1 MKRKK
6 TLRLGK
12 SKSSALDKTISDYI
26 ENILDKKFEYIAKN
40 SFLPVVT
47 NTYRHLSIPINV
59 KDDVVD
65 IRKVTKKLQDALFYN
80 GNNYYNIDSS
90 KTIESINL
98 TEKIVKMLDLK
109 GDNISFS
116 NGMKNVKIKP
126 TSLSSI
132 NSMVFLSCRG
142 FKLSDNIKVDCEDS
156 EEFYM
161 ANRYYNEIFL
171 KYSDFILNNGAL
183 CIIGTG
189 MFDRTPQYFSLKFEN
204 NYTEEFDIILN
215 FSNLIRNNLI
225 SEIDFKLTESC
236 IKAVEALKFI
246 PNNNKDLLYDI
257 NFITG
262 EDRDVI
268 EGIDRN
274 VLLESLFSLS
284 LLNYKIKNINA
295 Y

>member
-26 ENILDKKFEYIAKN
+26 ENVLDKKFEYIAKN

-47 NTYRHLSIPINV
+47 NTYRHLSIPISI

-65 IRKVTKKLQDALFYN
+65 IREVTEKLRDALSYN
-80 GNNYYNIDSS
+80 SKNYTINSS

-116 NGMKNVKIKP
+116 NGMKSVKIKP
-126 TSLSSI
+126 TSLSSV

-142 FKLSDNIKVDCEDS
+142 FKLSDNIKVDYTDS

-161 ANRYYNEIFL
+161 ASRYYNEIFL
-171 KYSDFILNNGAL
+171 KYSDFISNNRAL
-183 CIIGTG
+183 CIIGFG
-189 MFDRTPQYFSLKFEN
+189 FFDSTPQYFSLKFEN
-204 NYTEEFDIILN
+204 NNTEEFDTILN
-215 FSNLIRNNLI
+215 ISNLIRSNLI
-225 SEIDFKLTESC
+225 SEVNFEITESY
-236 IKAVEALKFI
+236 IKTAIEALKFI
-246 PNNNKDLLYDI
+246 PNDKGLSYDI
-257 NFITG
+257 NFVMDG
-262 EDRDVI
+262 K
-268 EGIDRN
+268 IDTIDCIN
-274 VLLESLFSLS
+274 KDKLLEALYNIIS
-284 LLNYKIKNINA
+284 LNYKIESINA

>member
-1 MKRKK
+1 MKKKK
-6 TLRLGK
+6 TLKSEK
-12 SKSSALDKTISDYI
+12 SKSSALDQTISDYI
-26 ENILDKKFEYIAKN
+26 ENVLDKKFDYIAKN

-47 NTYRHLSIPINV
+47 NTYRHLSIPISI

-65 IRKVTKKLQDALFYN
+65 IREVTEKLRDALSYN
-80 GNNYYNIDSS
+80 SKNYTINSS

-126 TSLSSI
+126 TSLSSV

-142 FKLSDNIKVDCEDS
+142 FKLSDNIKVDCTDS

-225 SEIDFKLTESC
+225 DEIDFKLTESC
-236 IKAVEALKFI
+236 IKAVREALKFI
-246 PNNNKDLLYDI
+246 PNNKDLLYDV

-274 VLLESLFSLS
+274 VLLESLFSIS
-284 LLNYKIKNINA
+284 LLNYKIENINA

>member
-12 SKSSALDKTISDYI
+12 SKSSTLDQTISDYI
-26 ENILDKKFEYIAKN
+26 ENVLDKKFEYIAKN

-65 IRKVTKKLQDALFYN
+65 IRKVTEKLQDALSYN
-80 GNNYYNIDSS
+80 SKNYTINSS

-109 GDNISFS
+109 GDIITFS
-116 NGMKNVKIKP
+116 NGMKSVKIKP
-126 TSLSSI
+126 TSLSSV

-142 FKLSDNIKVDCEDS
+142 FKLSDNIKVDYTDS

-161 ANRYYNEIFL
+161 ASRYYNEIFL
-171 KYSDFILNNGAL
+171 KYSDFISNNRAL
-183 CIIGTG
+183 CIIGFG
-189 MFDRTPQYFSLKFEN
+189 FFDSTPQYFSLKFEN
-204 NYTEEFDIILN
+204 NNTEEFDTILN
-215 FSNLIRNNLI
+215 ISNLIRSNLI
-225 SEIDFKLTESC
+225 SEVNFEITESY
-236 IKAVEALKFI
+236 IKTAIEALKFI
-246 PNNNKDLLYDI
+246 PNDKDLSYDI
-257 NFITG
+257 NFVMDG
-262 EDRDVI
+262 K
-268 EGIDRN
+268 IDTIDCIN
-274 VLLESLFSLS
+274 KDKLLEALYNIIS
-284 LLNYKIKNINA
+284 LNYKIESINA

>member
-1 MKRKK
+1 MKKKK
-6 TLRLGK
+6 TLKSEK
-12 SKSSALDKTISDYI
+12 SKYSTLDQTISDYI
-26 ENILDKKFEYIAKN
+26 ENVLDKKFEYIAKN

-65 IRKVTKKLQDALFYN
+65 IRKVTEKLQDALSYN
-80 GNNYYNIDSS
+80 SKNYTINSS
-90 KTIESINL
+90 ETIESINL

-109 GDNISFS
+109 GDIISFS
-116 NGMKNVKIKP
+116 NGMKSVKIKP
-126 TSLSSI
+126 TSLSSV

-142 FKLSDNIKVDCEDS
+142 FKLSDNIKIDYTDS

-161 ANRYYNEIFL
+161 ASRYYNEIFL
-171 KYSDFILNNGAL
+171 KYSGFISNNGAL

-225 SEIDFKLTESC
+225 DEIDFKLTESY
-236 IKAVEALKFI
+236 IKTAIEALKFI
-246 PNNNKDLLYDI
+246 PNNKDLSYDI
-257 NFITG
+257 NFVMDG
-262 EDRDVI
+262 K
-268 EGIDRN
+268 IDTIDCIN
-274 VLLESLFSLS
+274 KDKLLEALYSIIS
-284 LLNYKIKNINA
+284 LNYKIESINA

>member
-1 MKRKK
+1 MKKKK
-6 TLRLGK
+6 TLKSEK
-12 SKSSALDKTISDYI
+12 SKYSTLDQTISDYI
-26 ENILDKKFEYIAKN
+26 ENVLDKKFEYIAKN

-65 IRKVTKKLQDALFYN
+65 IRKVTEKLQDALSYN
-80 GNNYYNIDSS
+80 SKNYTINFSE
-90 KTIESINL
+90 TIESINL

-109 GDNISFS
+109 GDIISFS
-116 NGMKNVKIKP
+116 NGMKSVKIKP
-126 TSLSSI
+126 TSLSSV

-142 FKLSDNIKVDCEDS
+142 FKLSDNIKIDYTDS

-161 ANRYYNEIFL
+161 ASRYYNEIFL
-171 KYSDFILNNGAL
+171 KYSGFISNNGAL

-225 SEIDFKLTESC
+225 DEIDFKLTESY
-236 IKAVEALKFI
+236 IKTAIEALKFI
-246 PNNNKDLLYDI
+246 PNNKDLSYDI
-257 NFITG
+257 NFVMDG
-262 EDRDVI
+262 K
-268 EGIDRN
+268 IDTIDCIN
-274 VLLESLFSLS
+274 KDKLLEALYNIIS
-284 LLNYKIKNINA
+284 LNYKIESINA

>member
-12 SKSSALDKTISDYI
+12 SKSSTLDQTISDYI
-26 ENILDKKFEYIAKN
+26 ENVLDKKFEYIAKN

-65 IRKVTKKLQDALFYN
+65 IRKVTEKLQDALSYN
-80 GNNYYNIDSS
+80 SKNYTINSS

-109 GDNISFS
+109 GDIITFS
-116 NGMKNVKIKP
+116 NGMKSVKIKP
-126 TSLSSI
+126 TSLSSV

-142 FKLSDNIKVDCEDS
+142 FKLSDNIKVDYTDS

-161 ANRYYNEIFL
+161 ASRYYNEIFL
-171 KYSDFILNNGAL
+171 KYSDFISNNRAL
-183 CIIGTG
+183 CIIGFG
-189 MFDRTPQYFSLKFEN
+189 FFDSTPQYFSLKFEN
-204 NYTEEFDIILN
+204 NNTEEFDTILN
-215 FSNLIRNNLI
+215 ISNLIRSNLI
-225 SEIDFKLTESC
+225 SEVNFEITESY
-236 IKAVEALKFI
+236 IKTAIEALKFI
-246 PNNNKDLLYDI
+246 PNDKDLSYDI
-257 NFITG
+257 NIVMDG
-262 EDRDVI
+262 K
-268 EGIDRN
+268 IDTIDCIN
-274 VLLESLFSLS
+274 KDKLLEALYNIIS
-284 LLNYKIKNINA
+284 LNYKIESINA

>member
-1 MKRKK
+1 MKKKK
-6 TLRLGK
+6 TLKSEK
-12 SKSSALDKTISDYI
+12 SKYSTLDQTISDYI
-26 ENILDKKFEYIAKN
+26 ENVLDKKFEYIAKN

-65 IRKVTKKLQDALFYN
+65 IRKVTEKLQDALSYN
-80 GNNYYNIDSS
+80 SKNYTINSS
-90 KTIESINL
+90 ETIESINL

-109 GDNISFS
+109 GDIISFS
-116 NGMKNVKIKP
+116 NGMKSVKIKP
-126 TSLSSI
+126 TSLSSV

-142 FKLSDNIKVDCEDS
+142 FKLSDNIKIDYTDS

-161 ANRYYNEIFL
+161 ASRYYNEIFL
-171 KYSDFILNNGAL
+171 KYSGFISNNGAL

-225 SEIDFKLTESC
+225 DEIDFKLTESY
-236 IKAVEALKFI
+236 IKTAIEALKFI
-246 PNNNKDLLYDI
+246 PNNKDLSYDI
-257 NFITG
+257 NFVMDG
-262 EDRDVI
+262 K
-268 EGIDRN
+268 IDTIDCIN
-274 VLLESLFSLS
+274 KDKLLEALYNIIS
-284 LLNYKIKNINA
+284 LNYKIESINA